1 MHPLRITCSWPLIAQ
16 DAKCFRLQGFQYRTS
31 SRSRPRTA
39 VKTLSIKIWGKT
51 WNVCYAL
58 FQNHWLTIPD
68 CKIAQEANCFRLQDF
83 QYKTS
88 SRIVQRI
95 EENIV
100 STKSL
105 GLEAFDQRVPASVYL
120 AELGSKCNCWLE
132 YGLGLIFRDMDG
144 THLLCEGRGLPKK
157 ILWIIDAF
165 PAPPWQTLTTSKTHS
180 QRTLTTEKHQQKI
193 PLIYWE

>member
-1 MHPLRITCSWPLIAQ
+1 
-16 DAKCFRLQGFQYRTS
+16 
-31 SRSRPRTA
+31 
-39 VKTLSIKIWGKT
+39 
-51 WNVCYAL
+51 
-58 FQNHWLTIPD
+58 
-68 CKIAQEANCFRLQDF
+68 
-83 QYKTS
+83 
-88 SRIVQRI
+88 VQRI

-157 ILWIIDAF
+157 IL
-165 PAPPWQTLTTSKTHS
+165 
-180 QRTLTTEKHQQKI
+180 
-193 PLIYWE
+193 